1 MAAAGL
7 IAVVSLLTFGVL
19 LNGLQDQRHAASRG
33 RATTDAL
40 NSARELRR
48 LTLTMESDARGFLLT
63 GNDAFRHA
71 FTRARDAVGPTAAK
85 LARTESDPAQRHD
98 IGDVTRLLNDY
109 ATYLDTAIANGSAA
123 QDHGRLAPLHAVLPR
138 YTAAEAREQLAFR
151 TESNRL
157 RNRAVT
163 IAIA

>member
-19 LNGLQDQRHAASRG
+19 LNGLQDQRDAASRG

-63 GNDAFRHA
+63 GNDTFRKAFEG
-71 FTRARDAVGPTAAK
+71 ARDAIDPTTAK
-85 LARTESDPAQRHD
+85 LARTESDPAQRRD
-98 IGDVTRLLNDY
+98 IAEITRLLNAY
-109 ATYLDTAIANGSAA
+109 GSYLDTAIATASGG
-123 QDHGRLAPLHAVLPR
+123 HGP
-138 YTAAEAREQLAFR
+138 
-151 TESNRL
+151 
-157 RNRAVT
+157 
-163 IAIA
+163 

>member
-7 IAVVSLLTFGVL
+7 IAVVSVVTFGVL
-19 LNGLQDQRHAASRG
+19 LNGLQDQRDAAARG

-71 FTRARDAVGPTAAK
+71 FARARDAVGPTAAK

-109 ATYLDTAIANGSAA
+109 ATYLDTAIANGSVARDTRRFDA
-123 QDHGRLAPLHAVLPR
+123 IDAVLAR

-151 TESNRL
+151 TQANRL
-157 RNRAVT
+157 AKPAGPLPT
-163 IAIA
+163 P

>member
-19 LNGLQDQRHAASRG
+19 LNGLQDQRDAASRG

-63 GNDAFRHA
+63 GNDAFRKA
-71 FTRARDAVGPTAAK
+71 FERARDAIAPPAAK
-85 LARTESDPAQRHD
+85 LARTESDPAQEREIAH
-98 IGDVTRLLNDY
+98 VTGLLNSY
-109 ATYLDTAIANGSAA
+109 GRYLDTAIASG
-123 QDHGRLAPLHAVLPR
+123 
-138 YTAAEAREQLAFR
+138 
-151 TESNRL
+151 
-157 RNRAVT
+157 
-163 IAIA
+163 